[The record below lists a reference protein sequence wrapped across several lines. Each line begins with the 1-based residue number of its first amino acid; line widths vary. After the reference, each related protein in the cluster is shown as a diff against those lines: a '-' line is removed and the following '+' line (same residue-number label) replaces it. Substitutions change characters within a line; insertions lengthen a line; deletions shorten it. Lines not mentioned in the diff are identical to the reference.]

1 MKIISAAI
9 LIMFLVGCDTYYG
22 LARRINTD
30 HVVKHE
36 CIGDALSSIEGIH
49 NIQHKQ
55 TEGGIPLTI
64 TGLQEPDQVHY
75 YFYKVGSLNG
85 YIYISTNYERKTEIA
100 QTYGALNI
108 IPPQEDINKIR
119 PLMVKVEAAL
129 MEKCKIENIETLVKE
144 TCNGVICA

>member
-1 MKIISAAI
+1 
-9 LIMFLVGCDTYYG
+9 MFLVGCDTYYG
-22 LARRINTD
+22 LARRISTD
-30 HVVKHE
+30 HVVNHV
-36 CIGDALSSIEGIH
+36 CIRDALGSVEGIH

-55 TEGGIPLTI
+55 IEGGIPLTI

-75 YFYKVGSLNG
+75 YFYKIDSLNG

-100 QTYGALNI
+100 QTYGALNV

-119 PLMVKVEAAL
+119 PLMVKIESAV

-144 TCNGVICA
+144 TCNGVTCS